1 MINSIVV
8 VGCKAAGM
16 YFQSAAKSIDFNE
29 LVVCSPVVW
38 ALFQCVRAKYFTHLQ
53 FFNIARHQQ
62 SNVMLVQ
69 SKGIVYV
76 LRQFDAFLLI
86 VFKFERNFLLLICNE
101 TNLDVQRLLPSVV
114 EKKTWFP
121 AMSKCV
127 IIKLVLVLRQFK
139 FSSHLL
145 ISY

>member
-29 LVVCSPVVW
+29 LVVCSPVV
-38 ALFQCVRAKYFTHLQ
+38 RARYFTHLQ

-69 SKGIVYV
+69 SKGIVYAF
-76 LRQFDAFLLI
+76 RQYDAFLLI
-86 VFKFERNFLLLICNE
+86 VFKCDRNFLLLICNE
-101 TNLDVQRLLPSVV
+101 TNLDV
-114 EKKTWFP
+114 
-121 AMSKCV
+121 
-127 IIKLVLVLRQFK
+127 
-139 FSSHLL
+139 
-145 ISY
+145 